1 MKKIQV
7 LGTGCAKC
15 LKLAQNADEAAKAL
29 GIEYEIAKV
38 TDIREIMSF
47 GVMTTPALVVDGQ
60 IKMAGTAS
68 SAEEIKKLL

>member
-15 LKLAQNADEAAKAL
+15 LKLAQNADEAAKGL
-29 GIEYEIAKV
+29 GIEYEITKV

-47 GVMTTPALVVDGQ
+47 GVMTTPALVVDGVV
-60 IKMAGTAS
+60 KLSGTS
-68 SAEEIKKLL
+68 SSPEEIKKLL